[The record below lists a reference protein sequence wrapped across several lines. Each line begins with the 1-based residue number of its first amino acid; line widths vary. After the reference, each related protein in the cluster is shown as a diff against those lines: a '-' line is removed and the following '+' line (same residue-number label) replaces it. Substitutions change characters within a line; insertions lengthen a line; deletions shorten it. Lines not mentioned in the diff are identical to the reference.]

1 MNQPIV
7 PANVI
12 HFIGS
17 ASIIPKKL
25 RQLGTTVTTSAMT
38 EAIFTIDFMMVLFLF
53 EFRSF

>member
-1 MNQPIV
+1 
-7 PANVI
+7 
-12 HFIGS
+12 
-17 ASIIPKKL
+17 L